1 MPTVLVIEDDT
12 MLQGAYATVLQ
23 KEGYE
28 AHTAND
34 GAEGLELAQKLYPDV
49 ILLDMLMPNMTG
61 IEFLES
67 YDLKKAHPRTQV
79 VVFSNMSVPSEVKHA
94 IALGAAKYLTKSS
107 FTPKEIVAIIKDVLN
122 AGEKQSAGK

>member
-1 MPTVLVIEDDT
+1 MLPFCRKRVMRHIQPT
-12 MLQGAYATVLQ
+12 
-23 KEGYE
+23 
-28 AHTAND
+28 TAPR
-34 GAEGLELAQKLYPDV
+34 AW
-49 ILLDMLMPNMTG
+49 
-61 IEFLES
+61 S
-67 YDLKKAHPRTQV
+67 WLKKAHPRTQV